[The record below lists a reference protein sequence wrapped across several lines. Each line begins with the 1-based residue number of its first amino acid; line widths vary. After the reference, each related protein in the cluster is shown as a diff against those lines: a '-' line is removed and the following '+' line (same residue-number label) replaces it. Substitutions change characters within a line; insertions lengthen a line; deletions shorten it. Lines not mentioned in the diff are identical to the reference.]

1 MNKISLQKIFHYA
14 IGGLFLA
21 IIVAGLGSS
30 LLNIVKGGQTD
41 RLRIYEI
48 PQQIT
53 SYSTS
58 TVLFVGDVMLDRAV
72 RNRHSAFGGKFPFTY
87 TADFIQSFDLAIAN
101 LEGPITTYPSKTVDY
116 SNKALQFTFPPE
128 SANHLVQAG
137 FDIVG
142 IANNHGLDF
151 GSEGIRQ
158 TLQFASSSGLIVYG
172 DPRNDRN
179 VSYSTQLANGAQLS
193 VIGFHQ
199 FASNYAKIAEEIAR
213 IHAESKGQAII
224 IVTPHWGEEYQTD
237 PTNFQRTM
245 AEKWINLGA
254 DMVIGHHPHVIQVKE
269 EIAGKPVYYS
279 LGNFVFDQDFSVQT
293 QTGLGLG
300 ISIVCKHTY
309 IEGDTQSLQG
319 QDSIKVNPQG
329 EKHCSIPPRQ
339 AGGIQ
344 EYVFSIVKS
353 EPRIISGTAIPAF
366 VENLLDES

>member
-14 IGGLFLA
+14 IGGLFFA
-21 IIVAGLGSS
+21 MIAAGLGSS
-30 LLNIVKGGQTD
+30 LSKIVIGGQTD

-48 PQQIT
+48 PQQTI

-87 TADFIQSFDLAIAN
+87 TADFIASFDLAIAN

-128 SANHLVQAG
+128 SAEHLVQAG

-179 VSYSTQLANGAQLS
+179 ISYSTQLANGAQLS

-199 FASNYAKIAEEIAR
+199 FAGSYAKVAEEIAR
-213 IHAESKGQAII
+213 IHAETKGKAII
-224 IVTPHWGEEYQTD
+224 IVTPHWGEEYQTE

-254 DMVIGHHPHVIQVKE
+254 DMVIGHHPHVIQIKE
-269 EIAGKPVYYS
+269 EIVGKPVYYS

-309 IEGDTQSLQG
+309 IEGDTQYQKEQAPANLG
-319 QDSIKVNPQG
+319 IKG
-329 EKHCSIPPRQ
+329 EKHCFIPPQQ

-366 VENLLDES
+366 VEKLLDES